1 VPDGAEVSRA
11 ERETWLGGMTLV
23 ADAAQ
28 RKIRFVPDAEAETGP
43 RLPVGKVLGSAF
55 GGGRSYEFAG
65 PLLDRCNESEFN
77 WVMDEVPNAVRSAR
91 VVVTTLERASL
102 AGAREAFAHICRAG
116 QPISEEDFEA
126 ALAWQ
131 PGRP

>member
-1 VPDGAEVSRA
+1 MAWRNDAGRRRGAAEDPLRA
-11 ERETWLGGMTLV
+11 GCGGR
-23 ADAAQ
+23 D
-28 RKIRFVPDAEAETGP
+28 GP